1 MVIEEAIAML
11 EDGARIDDILNV
23 LKRPALNNDDKKDR
37 RDSDAAL
44 RYDFKKSPGDDI
56 IKFEFAKQTTGALK

>member
-1 MVIEEAIAML
+1 ML

-23 LKRPALNNDDKKDR
+23 LKKKPTTDDDKKDR
-37 RDSDAAL
+37 NDSDAAL

-56 IKFEFAKQTTGALK
+56 IKFEFTKQMTGALK

>member
-1 MVIEEAIAML
+1 ML
-11 EDGARIDDILNV
+11 EDGAKIDDILNV

-37 RDSDAAL
+37 RDSEAAL
-44 RYDFKKSPGDDI
+44 RYESNRSFGDDM

>member
-1 MVIEEAIAML
+1 ML

-23 LKRPALNNDDKKDR
+23 LKKKPTTDDDKKDR
-37 RDSDAAL
+37 NDSDAAL
-44 RYDFKKSPGDDI
+44 RYESNRSFGDDM